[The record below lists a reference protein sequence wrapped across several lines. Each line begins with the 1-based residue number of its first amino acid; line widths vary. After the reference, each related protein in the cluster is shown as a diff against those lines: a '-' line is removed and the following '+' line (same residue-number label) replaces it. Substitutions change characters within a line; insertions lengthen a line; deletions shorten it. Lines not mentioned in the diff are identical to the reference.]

1 MKDAKICRN
10 ILLIFMKPS
19 ETMVNEMEKNS
30 TKKSPAQA
38 ELSEKNAETILC
50 KMLSLFQ
57 RHPKD

>member
-19 ETMVNEMEKNS
+19 ETMINEMEKIPQ
-30 TKKSPAQA
+30 KKPRSSGAFR
-38 ELSEKNAETILC
+38 KNAETILC

>member
-30 TKKSPAQA
+30 TKKAPLKRSFP
-38 ELSEKNAETILC
+38 KKC
-50 KMLSLFQ
+50 RDYSL
-57 RHPKD
+57 